1 MLTTLLFAQEVK
13 FVLKIEIIL
22 RREYNGFFPLKQ
34 TNKEAL
40 TVPCSVMKH
49 FGSGLSTQELVRN
62 TRRVHLVFHYT
73 SFVLYRLLRAF
84 QENRAQ

>member
-34 TNKEAL
+34 IKK
-40 TVPCSVMKH
+40 P
-49 FGSGLSTQELVRN
+49 
-62 TRRVHLVFHYT
+62 
-73 SFVLYRLLRAF
+73 
-84 QENRAQ
+84 